1 MLVIFVHWQRMPLLK
16 GNDMEITVNGEVMT
30 LSDDVKTVAGLI
42 ASLDIAHRKYFIVE
56 KNREV
61 VMKEDYETESVN
73 HHDYF
78 EIVHFV
84 GGG

>member
-1 MLVIFVHWQRMPLLK
+1 
-16 GNDMEITVNGEVMT
+16 MEITVNGEVMT
-30 LSDDVKTVAGLI
+30 LSDDVKTVTDLI

-61 VMKEDYETESVN
+61 VMKEDYEKESVN

>member
-1 MLVIFVHWQRMPLLK
+1 MLAIFVHWQRMPLLK

-30 LSDDVKTVAGLI
+30 LSDDVKTVANLI
-42 ASLDIAHRKYFIVE
+42 ALLDIAHRKYFIVE

-61 VMKEDYETESVN
+61 VMKEDYEKESVN

>member
-1 MLVIFVHWQRMPLLK
+1 
-16 GNDMEITVNGEVMT
+16 MEITVNGEVMT
-30 LSDDVKTVAGLI
+30 LSDDVKTVADLI
-42 ASLDIAHRKYFIVE
+42 ALLDIAHRKYFIVE
-56 KNREV
+56 KNRDV
-61 VMKEDYETESVN
+61 VMKEDYEKESVN